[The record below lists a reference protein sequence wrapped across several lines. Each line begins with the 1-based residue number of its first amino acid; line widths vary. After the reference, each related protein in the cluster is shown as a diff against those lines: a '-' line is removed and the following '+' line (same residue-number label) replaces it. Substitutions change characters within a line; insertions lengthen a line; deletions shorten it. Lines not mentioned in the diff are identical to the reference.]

1 MAHRGW
7 KRDGFTPEKKRKA
20 VKALAKY
27 GTVVDAARAVGV
39 SDTTFYR
46 HLNKDPDFLRMCELA
61 REEAAKPIETLAWER
76 ATIGAEEVVIRDG
89 KVVQVKRKPS
99 DAMLR
104 MLLMASS
111 PKRHGR
117 MAGERRKVIEKE
129 VRARIEAEVREEL
142 LRRQVATPEEVRA
155 QLVKGL
161 AALGHR
167 LRAGEAEAEGNEWGE
182 GDGDERDEDRV

>member
-7 KRDGFTPEKKRKA
+7 RRDGFTPEKRRKA

-46 HLNKDPDFLRMCELA
+46 HLNKDPDFLRMCLLA
-61 REEAAKPIETLAWER
+61 REQAAKPIETLAWER

-89 KVVQVKRKPS
+89 KIVQVKRKPS

-104 MLLMASS
+104 MLLMASN
-111 PKRHGR
+111 PKKHGR
-117 MAGERRKVIEKE
+117 MAAERRKAIEKE
-129 VRARIEAEVREEL
+129 VRARIEKEVREEFL
-142 LRRQVATPEEVRA
+142 KKQVATPDEVRR
-155 QLVKGL
+155 QLLKGL
-161 AALGHR
+161 VALR
-167 LRAGEAEAEGNEWGE
+167 DRVRAGQVVGNVWGP
-182 GDGDERDEDRV
+182 GDGDERDEDCL